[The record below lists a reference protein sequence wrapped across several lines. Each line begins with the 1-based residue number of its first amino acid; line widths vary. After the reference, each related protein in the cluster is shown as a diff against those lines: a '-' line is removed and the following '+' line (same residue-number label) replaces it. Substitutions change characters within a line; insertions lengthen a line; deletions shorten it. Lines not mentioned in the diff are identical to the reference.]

1 MKKIFRVLAVCIL
14 ALVTALPSFAAKKV
28 SAENWP
34 NKPVIITVPWAVGG
48 LADQANRALAQ
59 YGQKYLGQPVVPD
72 NKIGAGGVVALTEY
86 LREKPNSVKLI
97 YGGEGNFA
105 IGPLF
110 NPVPFKWEQY
120 APVVNIYKSNFVM
133 VANPKIGVKSLAD
146 LKEYG
151 KDKKIIFAVAGLNS
165 SEYLMISALLTEMG
179 LDFEGVSFDG
189 ANEAMTATLSGDT
202 VIGITHAS
210 LAKEFVKTN
219 RLTPVVVFDDKP
231 MKDEIYN
238 LECVADYGY
247 DTFLVNR
254 CILLMPAG
262 TDPAII
268 DKMYKAVLQIF
279 EEPGFKETAENL
291 GLTLDPIGP
300 EECDKH
306 IKDSMEKAQRFYN
319 MLKLSLIHI

>member
-1 MKKIFRVLAVCIL
+1 MKKIFRVLAICIL

-219 RLTPVVVFDDKP
+219 RLTPVVVFDEKP
-231 MKDEIYN
+231 MKDEIYD

-262 TDPAII
+262 TDPAVI

-319 MLKLSLIHI
+319 MLKK

>member
-1 MKKIFRVLAVCIL
+1 MKKFLKVLVVCIL

-319 MLKLSLIHI
+319 MLKK

>member
-219 RLTPVVVFDDKP
+219 RLTPVVVFDEKP
-231 MKDEIYN
+231 MKDEIYD

-262 TDPAII
+262 TDPAVI

-319 MLKLSLIHI
+319 MLKK

>member
-1 MKKIFRVLAVCIL
+1 MKKIFKVLAVCIL

-110 NPVPFKWEQY
+110 NPVPFKWGQY

-219 RLTPVVVFDDKP
+219 RLTPVVVFDEKP
-231 MKDEIYN
+231 MKDEIYD

-262 TDPAII
+262 TDPAVI

-319 MLKLSLIHI
+319 MLKK

>member
-262 TDPAII
+262 TDPAVI

-319 MLKLSLIHI
+319 MLKK

>member
-110 NPVPFKWEQY
+110 NPVPFKWGQY

-219 RLTPVVVFDDKP
+219 RLTPVVVFDEKP
-231 MKDEIYN
+231 MKDEIYD

-262 TDPAII
+262 TDPAVI

-319 MLKLSLIHI
+319 MLKK

>member
-1 MKKIFRVLAVCIL
+1 MKKIFRVLAICIL

-219 RLTPVVVFDDKP
+219 RLTPVVVFDEKP

-262 TDPAII
+262 TDPAVI

-319 MLKLSLIHI
+319 MLKK

>member
-97 YGGEGNFA
+97 YRGEGNFA

-319 MLKLSLIHI
+319 MLKK

>member
-28 SAENWP
+28 TAENWP

-319 MLKLSLIHI
+319 MLKK

>member
-1 MKKIFRVLAVCIL
+1 MKKIFKVLLICIL
-14 ALVTALPSFAAKKV
+14 TLVTAVPSFAAKKV
-28 SAENWP
+28 SAEDWP

-59 YGQKYLGQPVVPD
+59 YGKKYLGQPIVPD

-110 NPVPFKWEQY
+110 NPVPFKWEQFT
-120 APVVNIYKSNFVM
+120 PVVNIYKSNFVM

-165 SEYLMISALLTEMG
+165 SEYLMISALLSEMG

-219 RLTPVVVFDDKP
+219 RLNPVVVFDDKP
-231 MKDEIYN
+231 LKDEVYN
-238 LECVADYGY
+238 LECVGDYGY

-262 TDPAII
+262 TDPAIV
-268 DKMYKAVLQIF
+268 DKMYKTVLQIF
-279 EEPGFKETAENL
+279 EEPGFKETADNL

-306 IKDSMEKAQRFYN
+306 IKDSIEKAQRFYN
-319 MLKLSLIHI
+319 MIKK

>member
-1 MKKIFRVLAVCIL
+1 MKKIFRVLAICIL

-219 RLTPVVVFDDKP
+219 RLTPVVVFDEKP
-231 MKDEIYN
+231 MKDEIYD

-262 TDPAII
+262 TDPAVI

-306 IKDSMEKAQRFYN
+306 IKDSMEKAQRSYN
-319 MLKLSLIHI
+319 MLKK

>member
-34 NKPVIITVPWAVGG
+34 NKPVIITVLWAVGG

-219 RLTPVVVFDDKP
+219 RLTPVVVFDEKP
-231 MKDEIYN
+231 MKDEIYD

-262 TDPAII
+262 TDPAVI

-319 MLKLSLIHI
+319 MLKK

>member
-1 MKKIFRVLAVCIL
+1 MKKIFKVLAVCIL

-28 SAENWP
+28 TAENWP

-120 APVVNIYKSNFVM
+120 APIVNIYKSNFVM
-133 VANPKIGVKSLAD
+133 VANPKINVKSLAD

-319 MLKLSLIHI
+319 MLKK

>member
-1 MKKIFRVLAVCIL
+1 MKKIFRVLAICIL

-319 MLKLSLIHI
+319 MLKK

>member
-1 MKKIFRVLAVCIL
+1 MKKIFRVLAICIL

-28 SAENWP
+28 TAENWP

-319 MLKLSLIHI
+319 MLKK

>member
-1 MKKIFRVLAVCIL
+1 
-14 ALVTALPSFAAKKV
+14 
-28 SAENWP
+28 
-34 NKPVIITVPWAVGG
+34 
-48 LADQANRALAQ
+48 
-59 YGQKYLGQPVVPD
+59 
-72 NKIGAGGVVALTEY
+72 
-86 LREKPNSVKLI
+86 
-97 YGGEGNFA
+97 
-105 IGPLF
+105 
-110 NPVPFKWEQY
+110 
-120 APVVNIYKSNFVM
+120 M

-231 MKDEIYN
+231 MKDEIYD

-262 TDPAII
+262 TDPAVI

-319 MLKLSLIHI
+319 MLKK

>member
-319 MLKLSLIHI
+319 MLKK

>member
-1 MKKIFRVLAVCIL
+1 MKKIFRVLAICIL

-28 SAENWP
+28 SVENWP

-219 RLTPVVVFDDKP
+219 RLTPVVVFDEKP
-231 MKDEIYN
+231 MKDEIYD

-262 TDPAII
+262 TDPAVI

-319 MLKLSLIHI
+319 MLKK

>member
-1 MKKIFRVLAVCIL
+1 MKKIFRVLAICIL

-120 APVVNIYKSNFVM
+120 APVINIYKSNFVM

-262 TDPAII
+262 TDPAVI
-268 DKMYKAVLQIF
+268 DKVYKAVLQIF

-306 IKDSMEKAQRFYN
+306 IKDSMEKAQKFYN
-319 MLKLSLIHI
+319 MLKK

>member
-1 MKKIFRVLAVCIL
+1 MKKIFRVLAICIL

-110 NPVPFKWEQY
+110 NPVPFKWGQY

-262 TDPAII
+262 TDPAVI

-319 MLKLSLIHI
+319 MLKK

>member
-1 MKKIFRVLAVCIL
+1 MKKIFKVLAVCIL

-319 MLKLSLIHI
+319 MLKK

>member
-110 NPVPFKWEQY
+110 NPVPFKWGQY

-319 MLKLSLIHI
+319 MLKK

>member
-1 MKKIFRVLAVCIL
+1 MKKIFRVLVICIL

-319 MLKLSLIHI
+319 MLKK

>member
-1 MKKIFRVLAVCIL
+1 MKKIFRVLAICIL

-48 LADQANRALAQ
+48 LADQANRALSQ
-59 YGQKYLGQPVVPD
+59 YGKKYLGQPIVPE

-86 LREKPNSVKLI
+86 LREKPNSTKLI

-110 NPVPFKWEQY
+110 NPVPFKWEQFT
-120 APVVNIYKSNFVM
+120 PVANIYKSNFVM
-133 VANPKIGVKSLAD
+133 VANPKIGVKSLKD

-151 KDKKIIFAVAGLNS
+151 KNNKVIFAVAGLNS
-165 SEYLMISALLTEMG
+165 SEYLMISALLSEMG
-179 LDFEGVSFDG
+179 LNYEGVSFNG
-189 ANEAMTATLSGDT
+189 ANEAMNATLSGDT

-210 LAKEFVKTN
+210 LAKEFVKADK
-219 RLTPVVVFDDKP
+219 LDPVVVFDEKP
-231 MKDEIYN
+231 LKDEVYN
-238 LECVADYGY
+238 LECVGDYGY

-262 TDPAII
+262 TDPAVV
-268 DKMYKAVLQIF
+268 DKMYQAVLKIF
-279 EEPGFKETAENL
+279 QEPGFLETAKNL
-291 GLTLDPIGP
+291 GLDLDPIGP
-300 EECDKH
+300 AECDKH
-306 IKDSMEKAQRFYN
+306 IKDSIEKAQRFYN
-319 MLKLSLIHI
+319 MIKK

>member
-1 MKKIFRVLAVCIL
+1 MKKIFRVLAICIL

-179 LDFEGVSFDG
+179 LNFEGVSFDG

-219 RLTPVVVFDDKP
+219 RLTPVVVFDEKP
-231 MKDEIYN
+231 MKDEIYD

-262 TDPAII
+262 TDPAVI

-319 MLKLSLIHI
+319 MLKK

>member
-1 MKKIFRVLAVCIL
+1 MKKIFRVLAICIL

-219 RLTPVVVFDDKP
+219 RLTPVVVFDEKP
-231 MKDEIYN
+231 MKDEIYD

-262 TDPAII
+262 TDPAVI

-306 IKDSMEKAQRFYN
+306 IKDSMEKAQIFYN
-319 MLKLSLIHI
+319 MLKK

>member
-1 MKKIFRVLAVCIL
+1 MKKIFRVLVICIL

-28 SAENWP
+28 TAENWP

-86 LREKPNSVKLI
+86 LREKPNYVKLI

-110 NPVPFKWEQY
+110 NPVPFKWEQFT
-120 APVVNIYKSNFVM
+120 PVVNIYKSNFVM

-165 SEYLMISALLTEMG
+165 SEYLMISALLSEMG

-219 RLTPVVVFDDKP
+219 RLTPVVVFDEKP
-231 MKDEIYN
+231 LKDEVYN
-238 LECVADYGY
+238 LECVGDYGY

-262 TDPAII
+262 TDPAIV

-279 EEPGFKETAENL
+279 EEPGFKETAANL

-306 IKDSMEKAQRFYN
+306 IKDSTEKAKRFYE
-319 MLKLSLIHI
+319 MIKK

>member
-1 MKKIFRVLAVCIL
+1 MKKIFKVLAICIL

-319 MLKLSLIHI
+319 MLKK

>member
-1 MKKIFRVLAVCIL
+1 MKKFLRALVICIL
-14 ALVTALPSFAAKKV
+14 ALVTAIPSFAAKKV

-59 YGQKYLGQPVVPD
+59 YGKKYLGQPIVPD

-110 NPVPFKWEQY
+110 NKVPFKWEQFT
-120 APVVNIYKSNFVM
+120 PVVNIYKSNFVM

-151 KDKKIIFAVAGLNS
+151 KDKKVIFAVAGLNS
-165 SEYLMISALLTEMG
+165 SEYLMISALLSEMG

-219 RLTPVVVFDDKP
+219 RLTPVVVFDEKP
-231 MKDEIYN
+231 LKDEVYN
-238 LECVADYGY
+238 LECVGDYGY

-262 TDPAII
+262 TDKEVV

-279 EEPGFKETAENL
+279 EEPGFKETADNL

-306 IKDSMEKAQRFYN
+306 IKDSIEKAQRFYN
-319 MLKLSLIHI
+319 MIKK

>member
-1 MKKIFRVLAVCIL
+1 
-14 ALVTALPSFAAKKV
+14 
-28 SAENWP
+28 
-34 NKPVIITVPWAVGG
+34 
-48 LADQANRALAQ
+48 
-59 YGQKYLGQPVVPD
+59 
-72 NKIGAGGVVALTEY
+72 
-86 LREKPNSVKLI
+86 
-97 YGGEGNFA
+97 
-105 IGPLF
+105 
-110 NPVPFKWEQY
+110 
-120 APVVNIYKSNFVM
+120 M

-319 MLKLSLIHI
+319 MLKK

>member
-219 RLTPVVVFDDKP
+219 RLTPVVVFDEKP
-231 MKDEIYN
+231 MKDEIYD

-319 MLKLSLIHI
+319 MLKK

>member
-110 NPVPFKWEQY
+110 NPVPFKWGQY

-262 TDPAII
+262 TDPAVI

-319 MLKLSLIHI
+319 MLKK

>member
-1 MKKIFRVLAVCIL
+1 MKKIFRVLAICIL

-219 RLTPVVVFDDKP
+219 RLTPVVVFDEKP
-231 MKDEIYN
+231 MKDEIYD

-319 MLKLSLIHI
+319 MLKK

>member
-1 MKKIFRVLAVCIL
+1 MKKIFRVLAICIL

-165 SEYLMISALLTEMG
+165 SEYLMISSLLTEMG

-219 RLTPVVVFDDKP
+219 RLTPVVVFDEKP
-231 MKDEIYN
+231 MKDEIYD

-262 TDPAII
+262 TDPAVI

-319 MLKLSLIHI
+319 MLKK

>member
-1 MKKIFRVLAVCIL
+1 MKKIFRVLAICIL

-262 TDPAII
+262 TDPAVI

-319 MLKLSLIHI
+319 MLKK